1 MTKRLIAAGRIGPIK
16 AGKAARLDNKMVEV
30 VHVRADRVLVKF
42 FDVRDG
48 WRKWWV
54 DKGDLASR

>member
-1 MTKRLIAAGRIGPIK
+1 MSKRLIASGRIGPIK

-30 VHVRADRVLVKF
+30 VHVRAERVLVKF
-42 FDVRDG
+42 YDVREG

-54 DKGDLASR
+54 DKGDLSSR